1 MIKKYDQFINE
12 EEGRFKNILL
22 SAIFSLGLKLSD
34 AQVLKNNQQALGII
48 DTCSQWNNNI
58 HKKNLGV
65 EWLKSQLN
73 DKVDNP
79 GEFINQYFQF
89 RGDKTIVIRPHFIE
103 DIKHHKSHGF
113 EIDLNPKTQQF
124 GLHYI
129 LKF

>member
-34 AQVLKNNQQALGII
+34 AQVLKSNQKALSII

-65 EWLKSQLN
+65 EWLKAELN
-73 DKVDNP
+73 NKVDNP

-89 RGDKTIVIRPHFIE
+89 RGDKTIVIRPQFIE

-113 EIDLNPKTQQF
+113 EIDLNPTTQEF